1 MGPAIACGLGNSLKL
16 KLRNYI
22 HSPEKYIKEN
32 EKKFYALDIF
42 EPEEFI
48 LPISIFS
55 LIFSITLALTIYLAW
70 QYLSENPMLHNNPV
84 FYALA
89 EMPPDIKNILKAST
103 CLILALLLYP
113 HLSRTTLNMIL
124 YLKTNEKREKIDQNL
139 FSALCILGGLGRGG
153 VPIQQA
159 IEELANSDL
168 EGVREEFAKI
178 HTALK
183 YVGVELKE
191 AILTVAMTTVSEKLS
206 IFLRG
211 LVNYIEKRKDYSD
224 YVTEYLTIDNLNRRI
239 ELENYAT
246 KLKNL
251 SAVFIALLTI
261 MPTVGIFAIT
271 SSLIE
276 AGGEDLAIVTIYIGT
291 PLTAVGMLAT
301 FYMGSPEKKMRR
313 KMAKEAMITAFLT
326 GFGVVLSVYIERFL
340 EIPGV
345 ISTAL
350 MIALTGASIAHILFR
365 RYVKKERKVEEELD
379 SFIMDLMAAS
389 KTGAPLF
396 SASGE
401 IGKEIA
407 PALAESQV
415 APLGEALKKQAKKTF
430 HPFLS
435 LVLYTLG
442 CVIHST
448 KNLANTL
455 VGVVYD
461 YHRYFEL
468 SKLRSSVAK
477 TAGMFAFAG
486 FIILAFTMLV
496 IKHQLIPMFE
506 EFAKASQASVNLAL
520 GKNIPDDTVVLLAG
534 VLPLANSAILADY
547 RKCFKNFLI
556 TLSIAFAFITL

>member
-1 MGPAIACGLGNSLKL
+1 MGSAIAYGFGNSLKL

-89 EMPPDIKNILKAST
+89 EIPPDIKNPLKAGT
-103 CLILALLLYP
+103 CLILALILYP
-113 HLSRTTLNMIL
+113 HLSRATLNIIL
-124 YLKTNEKREKIDQNL
+124 YFKTNEKREKIDQNL

-224 YVTEYLTIDNLNRRI
+224 YVTEYLTIDNLNRRV

-261 MPTVGIFAIT
+261 MPTIGIFAIT

-291 PLTAVGMLAT
+291 PFTAVGMLAT
-301 FYMGSPEKKMRR
+301 FYMGSPEKKMRK
-313 KMAKEAMITAFLT
+313 KMAKEAMIIAFLT

-340 EIPGV
+340 EIPEV
-345 ISTAL
+345 IPTAL
-350 MIALTGASIAHILFR
+350 MIALTEASIAHIFFR
-365 RYVKKERKVEEELD
+365 RYVKREKKVEEELD

-389 KTGAPLF
+389 KTGAPLL

-435 LVLYTLG
+435 LVP
-442 CVIHST
+442 VHSGLCHPLHQ
-448 KNLANTL
+448 KPGEHA
-455 VGVVYD
+455 
-461 YHRYFEL
+461 R
-468 SKLRSSVAK
+468 RSS
-477 TAGMFAFAG
+477 
-486 FIILAFTMLV
+486 LRLP
-496 IKHQLIPMFE
+496 Q
-506 EFAKASQASVNLAL
+506 
-520 GKNIPDDTVVLLAG
+520 VL
-534 VLPLANSAILADY
+534 
-547 RKCFKNFLI
+547 
-556 TLSIAFAFITL
+556 